1 MNFIDLSKED
11 RLDILDR
18 VSSEL
23 NIRQREVIEKDW
35 WVTAVLRAMF
45 GLPYADHLSFKGGTS
60 LSKCWHLID
69 RFSEDIDVA
78 IDREY
83 LGFTGTLSKTQ
94 ISDKL
99 RRTACSFVRETMQHD
114 LAEQLYQNGISKEK
128 FKVNVDITPIS
139 TTDPEVININYDSV
153 LSFSI
158 DGADGNQYVLPK
170 VKVEVSGRSM
180 SEPVQEIALDS
191 MIDQVYP
198 KAPFAEPKF
207 MVRAVLPE
215 RTFLEKVFLLH
226 EEFAK
231 PKDLIRVERM
241 SRHMYDIGQMLK
253 TPIAESA
260 INNADLYRQ
269 VVEHRRTFIGL
280 RGFDYDTLYPATLN
294 IVPPAVSSPGC
305 SNLRQGYNQF
315 RFPLFLV
322 SIRSCSLPPVEAG
335 SSGTNSITS
344 VISQF
349 SVSQIRANV
358 SMLMC
363 FPSLL
368 MLAIIFVVIP
378 AASLKSSFL
387 ISRSNSVCQS
397 GL

>member
-1 MNFIDLSKED
+1 MDKKDITAMNFIDLSKED

-23 NIRQREVIEKDW
+23 NICQREVIEKDW
-35 WVTAVLRAMF
+35 WGTAVLRAMF

-158 DGADGNQYVLPK
+158 DGVDGNQYVLPK

-269 VVEHRRTFIGL
+269 VVEHRRTFISL

-294 IVPPAVSSPGC
+294 IVPP
-305 SNLRQGYNQF
+305 
-315 RFPLFLV
+315 V
-322 SIRSCSLPPVEAG
+322 SIAEQWKADYETMRMHMIYGE
-335 SSGTNSITS
+335 S
-344 VISQF
+344 VPF
-349 SVSQIRANV
+349 DELVGNLKELNDRV
-358 SMLMC
+358 KKLH
-363 FPSLL
+363 
-368 MLAIIFVVIP
+368 II
-378 AASLKSSFL
+378 
-387 ISRSNSVCQS
+387 
-397 GL
+397 

>member
-1 MNFIDLSKED
+1 MDKNDITALKFIDLSKED
-11 RLDILDR
+11 RVDKLDR

-23 NIRQREVIEKDW
+23 NIRQLEVIEKDW

-153 LSFSI
+153 QSFSI

-253 TPIAESA
+253 TPIAECA

-269 VVEHRRTFIGL
+269 VVEHHRTFIGL

-294 IVPPAVSSPGC
+294 IVPP
-305 SNLRQGYNQF
+305 
-315 RFPLFLV
+315 V
-322 SIRSCSLPPVEAG
+322 SIAEQWKADYENMRMHMIYGE
-335 SSGTNSITS
+335 S
-344 VISQF
+344 VPF
-349 SVSQIRANV
+349 DELVGNLKELNDRV
-358 SMLMC
+358 KKLH
-363 FPSLL
+363 
-368 MLAIIFVVIP
+368 II
-378 AASLKSSFL
+378 
-387 ISRSNSVCQS
+387 
-397 GL
+397 